1 LQLSDLVASLF
12 KAWIFGFIAAMVAT
26 YKGMNCETGPAGV
39 GRAVNQAV
47 VLTFLLIFA
56 ANYVI
61 TTLYFVL
68 VPAHVWRRRCARRP
82 PTSEARRRCSPVPRG
97 APATSSPSS
106 AATSCS
112 TCGCWAEW
120 APTSSAVCATEARS
134 PVRSATSP
142 WAAV

>member
-1 LQLSDLVASLF
+1 
-12 KAWIFGFIAAMVAT
+12 MVAT

-68 VPAHVWRRRCARRP
+68 VPATA
-82 PTSEARRRCSPVPRG
+82 
-97 APATSSPSS
+97 
-106 AATSCS
+106 
-112 TCGCWAEW
+112 
-120 APTSSAVCATEARS
+120 
-134 PVRSATSP
+134 
-142 WAAV
+142 